1 MFSMCS
7 LATYWLNLRP
17 DPSPNNK
24 SLRFSIFAGKY
35 RKKQNEK
42 RVGKQS
48 KRFGKICLGNFQVMS
63 FSLLAAISVL
73 HVAVCVFVGHLWLH
87 AHTHTHETDKT
98 LSHTHTRNRPHTHH
112 FNSAKSLDSAVLHKR
127 HSSCLL
133 PSPPP
138 SPLLLLPAHFPLSN
152 GRPNWIRVSN

>member
-24 SLRFSIFAGKY
+24 SLGFSIFAGKY
-35 RKKQNEK
+35 RTKQNEK

-73 HVAVCVFVGHLWLH
+73 HVAVCVCVGHLWLH
-87 AHTHTHETDKT
+87 AHIHKRQTRHSATHTHTQEVG
-98 LSHTHTRNRPHTHH
+98 HTRITSTAPNPWTLLC
-112 FNSAKSLDSAVLHKR
+112 FTSDTAPACSLHLP
-127 HSSCLL
+127 

-138 SPLLLLPAHFPLSN
+138 CPHPTLQWETQLDP
-152 GRPNWIRVSN
+152 GK

>member
-35 RKKQNEK
+35 RKKQKEK

-73 HVAVCVFVGHLWLH
+73 HVAVCVCWAFVVTC
-87 AHTHTHETDKT
+87 AHTHTRDRQDTQPD
-98 LSHTHTRNRPHTHH
+98 THTRSRPHTHH

-127 HSSCLL
+127 HSSL
-133 PSPPP
+133 PP
-138 SPLLLLPAHFPLSN
+138 SLSQWETQLDP
-152 GRPNWIRVSN
+152 GK

>member
-35 RKKQNEK
+35 RKKQKEK

-73 HVAVCVFVGHLWLH
+73 HVAVCVCVCVGHLWLH
-87 AHTHTHETDKT
+87 AHTHTRETDKT
-98 LSHTHTRNRPHTHH
+98 LSQTHTQEVGHTRITSTAPNPWTLLCFTSDTAPFPH
-112 FNSAKSLDSAVLHKR
+112 
-127 HSSCLL
+127 
-133 PSPPP
+133 PSP
-138 SPLLLLPAHFPLSN
+138 N
-152 GRPNWIRVSN
+152 GRPNWTRVSN